1 MTRRMRSGRT
11 SESISMARIACA
23 PPFVCFRGFNKKCFR
38 KRTGGFSYA
47 VWSVLH
53 PVETFDDPSRG
64 EPRGPERSA
73 PTVGML
79 SSSNLSVPG
88 FATWDLSRP
97 AHDER
102 SSRRCC
108 IDEFGAWLG
117 KWVPCVRP
125 FGVLNGTM
133 PCTLVFSETSSA
145 PWPIRRTAA
154 FVDAWLRSAAQVVMI
169 NNPLA
174 GLLIMS
180 ACCFPSAIVGAH
192 GALGLTGAVT
202 AAFALGLD
210 RQARASGLF
219 GYNGLL
225 VGMALATLLYRGE
238 DGWDALVGIANR
250 QTLPPPTS

>member
-1 MTRRMRSGRT
+1 
-11 SESISMARIACA
+11 
-23 PPFVCFRGFNKKCFR
+23 
-38 KRTGGFSYA
+38 
-47 VWSVLH
+47 
-53 PVETFDDPSRG
+53 
-64 EPRGPERSA
+64 
-73 PTVGML
+73 ML

-88 FATWDLSRP
+88 FATWDWSRP

-250 QTLPPPTS
+250 QTLPPPTRWPTPKPKPELKPRPSPKAVT

>member
-1 MTRRMRSGRT
+1 
-11 SESISMARIACA
+11 MA
-23 PPFVCFRGFNKKCFR
+23 
-38 KRTGGFSYA
+38 
-47 VWSVLH
+47 
-53 PVETFDDPSRG
+53 
-64 EPRGPERSA
+64 
-73 PTVGML
+73 
-79 SSSNLSVPG
+79 SSSLSVPG
-88 FATWDLSRP
+88 FATWDWSRP
-97 AHDER
+97 AA
-102 SSRRCC
+102 SSPNVRCC

-174 GLLIMS
+174 GLLIMT
-180 ACCFPSAIVGAH
+180 ACYFPSAVVGAH